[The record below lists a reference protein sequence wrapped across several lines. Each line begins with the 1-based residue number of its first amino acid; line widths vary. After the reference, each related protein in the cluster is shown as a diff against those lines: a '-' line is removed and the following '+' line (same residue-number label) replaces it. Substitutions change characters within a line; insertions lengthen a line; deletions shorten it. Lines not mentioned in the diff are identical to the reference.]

1 MIVTFSNPH
10 LLSCGLVIFVLATVC
25 CHFEE
30 VFINSIN
37 IKNFNKINSRIHEPL
52 PGGMKANIVK
62 LTEGSGFRG
71 L

>member
-10 LLSCGLVIFVLATVC
+10 LLSCGLVTFAPTTFC
-25 CHFEE
+25 CHFKE
-30 VFINSIN
+30 VFTNSIN
-37 IKNFNKINSRIHEPL
+37 IKYFNKIKSRIHELL
-52 PGGMKANIVK
+52 PGGMKAKILK